1 MTRRKHFTRNFY
13 LNNSISLDELMNL
26 SNDDCVKVSRA
37 YFYFLQFKS
46 QHVKNLEQKVFHI
59 FYKYME
65 IDKMMDIVYGDRVRA
80 YYLMGAEDI
89 KFLIIALNDKPNSI
103 THFLRTNIKVD
114 EMEEKYLELKE
125 NYLQKKLENK
135 QKNYTKKN

>member
-1 MTRRKHFTRNFY
+1 MTRRKDFTRNFY

-26 SNDDCVKVSRA
+26 SDDDCVKVSRT

-46 QHVKNLEQKVFHI
+46 QHVKNPKQKVFDI

-65 IDKMMDIVYGDRVRA
+65 VDEMMNFVYVDRVRA
-80 YYLMGAEDI
+80 YYLMSVEDI
-89 KFLIIALNDKPNSI
+89 KFLVITLNDKPNSI
-103 THFLRTNIKVD
+103 THLLRTNMKVN

-125 NYLQKKLENK
+125 NYLQKKSENK
-135 QKNYTKKN
+135 QKIYTKKN